1 MTDEREVRQTMAA
14 SLVEAAKSDDRIV
27 VLDADLMSCHA
38 TKCFLEAFPERFI
51 NVGIAEANM
60 IGVAAGMAAFG
71 KIPFAFS
78 FAPFATRR
86 CYDQIFIS
94 VAYSK
99 LPVKIVGSDPGVMAE
114 ANGGTHMPLED
125 MSIMRA
131 IPKMVC
137 FEPTDATM
145 LEKALPQII
154 DYPGAVYI
162 RMFRKKAEKIY
173 DETLDFKLGKAVKL
187 RDGKDVTLIASG
199 IMVDRALKA
208 ADELAAEGISAAVL
222 NMHTWKPIDEEAI
235 IEAAVKTRR
244 IVTVEE
250 HNVIGGLGDA
260 VASVL
265 AQSGKRCILTKI
277 GIPDEFGPI
286 GKPEDLYAKYKLSS
300 QGIMETVMELMGK
313 EIEED
318 DWSDED

>member
-1 MTDEREVRQTMAA
+1 MTDEKEVRQVMAA
-14 SLVEAAKSDDRIV
+14 GLVEAARKDDRIV
-27 VLDADLMSCHA
+27 VLDADLMSCHS

-51 NVGIAEANM
+51 NVGIAEANL

-114 ANGGTHMPLED
+114 ANGGTHMPFED

-145 LEKALPQII
+145 LAKALPQII
-154 DYPGAVYI
+154 DYPGAVYV

-173 DETLDFKLGKAVKL
+173 DDSLDFKLGKAVTLKE
-187 RDGKDVTLIASG
+187 GKDVTLVASG
-199 IMVDRALKA
+199 IMVGRALKA
-208 ADELAAEGISAAVL
+208 AEELAAEGITARVV
-222 NMHTWKPIDEEAI
+222 NVHTWKPIDEDAI
-235 IEAAVKTRR
+235 VESVKATGAV
-244 IVTVEE
+244 VTCEN
-250 HNVIGGLGDA
+250 HSTYGGLGSA
-260 VASVL
+260 VAEVVVEKCP
-265 AQSGKRCILTKI
+265 APMEFI
-277 GIPDEFGPI
+277 GVKNSFG
-286 GKPEDLYAKYKLSS
+286 E
-300 QGIMETVMELMGK
+300 VGK
-313 EIEED
+313 EAYLSEKFGLTVADIVAAAKKAIARK
-318 DWSDED
+318 

>member
-1 MTDEREVRQTMAA
+1 MMTDEREVRQTMAA
-14 SLVEAAKSDDRIV
+14 GLVSAAAKDDRIV
-27 VLDADLMSCHA
+27 VLDADLMSCHS
-38 TKCFLEAFPERFI
+38 TKCFLEAYPERFI
-51 NVGIAEANM
+51 NVGIAEANL

-114 ANGGTHMPLED
+114 ANGGTHMPFED

-131 IPKMVC
+131 IPHMVC

-145 LEKALPQII
+145 LEKALPEII

-173 DETLDFKLGKAVKL
+173 DDSLEFKLGKAVTLK
-187 RDGKDVTLIASG
+187 DGGDVTLIASG
-199 IMVDRALKA
+199 IMVARALKA
-208 ADELAAEGISAAVL
+208 ADELKEAGIDARVL
-222 NMHTWKPIDEEAI
+222 NIHTWKPIDEDAI
-235 IEAAVKTRR
+235 VSAAKDTGA
-244 IVTVEE
+244 IVTCEN
-250 HNVIGGLGDA
+250 HTTAGGLGSA
-260 VASVL
+260 VAEVAAEKCPVPL
-265 AQSGKRCILTKI
+265 
-277 GIPDEFGPI
+277 EFVGVKNSF
-286 GKPEDLYAKYKLSS
+286 GE
-300 QGIMETVMELMGK
+300 VGK
-313 EIEED
+313 EAYLSEKFGLTV
-318 DWSDED
+318 SDIVAAAKRAVARK

>member
-1 MTDEREVRQTMAA
+1 MMTDEREVRQTMAA
-14 SLVEAAKSDDRIV
+14 GLVSAAAKDDRIV
-27 VLDADLMSCHA
+27 VLDADLMSCHS
-38 TKCFLEAFPERFI
+38 TKCFLEAYPERFI
-51 NVGIAEANM
+51 NVGIAEANL

-114 ANGGTHMPLED
+114 ANGGTHMPFED

-131 IPKMVC
+131 IPHMVC

-145 LEKALPQII
+145 LEKALPEII

-173 DETLDFKLGKAVKL
+173 DDSLEFKLGKAVTLK
-187 RDGKDVTLIASG
+187 DGGDVTLIASG
-199 IMVDRALKA
+199 IMVARALKA
-208 ADELAAEGISAAVL
+208 ADELKEAGIDARVL
-222 NMHTWKPIDEEAI
+222 NIHTWKPIDEDAI
-235 IEAAVKTRR
+235 VSAAKDTGA
-244 IVTVEE
+244 IVTCEN
-250 HNVIGGLGDA
+250 HTTAGGLGSA
-260 VASVL
+260 VAEV
-265 AQSGKRCILTKI
+265 AAEKC
-277 GIPDEFGPI
+277 PVPMEFVGVKNSF
-286 GKPEDLYAKYKLSS
+286 GE
-300 QGIMETVMELMGK
+300 VGK
-313 EIEED
+313 EAYLSEKFGLTV
-318 DWSDED
+318 SDIVAAAKRAVARK

>member
-1 MTDEREVRQTMAA
+1 MTDEKEVRQVMAA
-14 SLVEAAKSDDRIV
+14 GLVEAARKDDRIV
-27 VLDADLMSCHA
+27 VLDADLMSCHS

-51 NVGIAEANM
+51 NVGIAEANL

-114 ANGGTHMPLED
+114 ANGGTHMPFED

-145 LEKALPQII
+145 LAKALPRII

-173 DETLDFKLGKAVKL
+173 DDSLDFELGKAVTLKE
-187 RDGKDVTLIASG
+187 GKDVTLVASG
-199 IMVDRALKA
+199 IMVGRALKA
-208 ADELAAEGISAAVL
+208 AEELAAEGITARVV
-222 NMHTWKPIDEEAI
+222 NVHTWKPIDEDAI
-235 IEAAVKTRR
+235 VESVKATGAV
-244 IVTVEE
+244 VTCEN
-250 HNVIGGLGDA
+250 HSTYGGLGSA
-260 VASVL
+260 VAEVVVEKCP
-265 AQSGKRCILTKI
+265 APMGFI
-277 GIPDEFGPI
+277 GVKNSFG
-286 GKPEDLYAKYKLSS
+286 E
-300 QGIMETVMELMGK
+300 VGK
-313 EIEED
+313 EAYLSEKFGLTVADIVAAAKKAIARK
-318 DWSDED
+318 

>member
-1 MTDEREVRQTMAA
+1 MMTDEREVRQTMAA
-14 SLVEAAKSDDRIV
+14 GLVSAAAKDDRIV
-27 VLDADLMSCHA
+27 VLDADLMSCHS
-38 TKCFLEAFPERFI
+38 TKCFLEAYPERFI
-51 NVGIAEANM
+51 NVGIAEANL

-114 ANGGTHMPLED
+114 ANGGTHMPFED

-131 IPKMVC
+131 IPHMVC

-145 LEKALPQII
+145 LEKALPEII

-173 DETLDFKLGKAVKL
+173 DDSLEFKLGKAVTLK
-187 RDGKDVTLIASG
+187 DGGDVTLIASG
-199 IMVDRALKA
+199 IMVARALKA
-208 ADELAAEGISAAVL
+208 ADELKEAGIDARVL
-222 NMHTWKPIDEEAI
+222 NIHTWKPIDEDAI
-235 IEAAVKTRR
+235 VSAAKDTGA
-244 IVTVEE
+244 IVTCEN
-250 HNVIGGLGDA
+250 HTTAGGLGSA
-260 VASVL
+260 VAEV
-265 AQSGKRCILTKI
+265 AAEKC
-277 GIPDEFGPI
+277 PVPMEFVGVKNSF
-286 GKPEDLYAKYKLSS
+286 GE
-300 QGIMETVMELMGK
+300 VGK
-313 EIEED
+313 EAYLSEKFGLTV
-318 DWSDED
+318 SDIVAAAKRAVARR

>member
-1 MTDEREVRQTMAA
+1 MMTDEREVRQTMAA
-14 SLVEAAKSDDRIV
+14 GLVSAAAKDDRIV
-27 VLDADLMSCHA
+27 VLDADLMSCHS
-38 TKCFLEAFPERFI
+38 TKCFLEAYPERFI
-51 NVGIAEANM
+51 NVGIAEANL

-114 ANGGTHMPLED
+114 ANGGTHMPFED

-131 IPKMVC
+131 IPHMVC

-145 LEKALPQII
+145 LEKALPEII

-173 DETLDFKLGKAVKL
+173 DDSLEFKLGKAVTLK
-187 RDGKDVTLIASG
+187 DGGDVTLIASG
-199 IMVDRALKA
+199 IMVARALKA
-208 ADELAAEGISAAVL
+208 ADELKEAGIDARVL
-222 NMHTWKPIDEEAI
+222 NIHTWKPIDEDAI
-235 IEAAVKTRR
+235 VSAAKDTGA
-244 IVTVEE
+244 IVTCEN
-250 HNVIGGLGDA
+250 HTTAGGLGSA
-260 VASVL
+260 VAEV
-265 AQSGKRCILTKI
+265 AAEKCPVPI
-277 GIPDEFGPI
+277 EFVGVKNSF
-286 GKPEDLYAKYKLSS
+286 GE
-300 QGIMETVMELMGK
+300 VGK
-313 EIEED
+313 EAYLSEKFGLTV
-318 DWSDED
+318 SDIVAAAKRAVARK

>member
-1 MTDEREVRQTMAA
+1 MTDEKEVRQVMAA
-14 SLVEAAKSDDRIV
+14 GLVEAARKDDRIV
-27 VLDADLMSCHA
+27 VLDADLMSCHS

-51 NVGIAEANM
+51 NVGIAEANL

-114 ANGGTHMPLED
+114 ANGGTHMPFED

-145 LEKALPQII
+145 LAKALPRII
-154 DYPGAVYI
+154 DYPVAVYI

-173 DETLDFKLGKAVKL
+173 DDSLDFELGKAVTLKE
-187 RDGKDVTLIASG
+187 GKDVTLVASG
-199 IMVDRALKA
+199 IMVGRALKA
-208 ADELAAEGISAAVL
+208 AEELAAEGITARVV
-222 NMHTWKPIDEEAI
+222 NVHTWKPIDEDAI
-235 IEAAVKTRR
+235 VESVKATGAV
-244 IVTVEE
+244 VTCEN
-250 HNVIGGLGDA
+250 HSTYGGLGSA
-260 VASVL
+260 VAEVVVEKCP
-265 AQSGKRCILTKI
+265 APMEFI
-277 GIPDEFGPI
+277 GVKNSFG
-286 GKPEDLYAKYKLSS
+286 E
-300 QGIMETVMELMGK
+300 VGK
-313 EIEED
+313 EAYLSEKFGLTVADIVAAAKKAIARK
-318 DWSDED
+318 

>member
-1 MTDEREVRQTMAA
+1 MTDEKEVRQVMAA
-14 SLVEAAKSDDRIV
+14 GLVEAARKDDRIV
-27 VLDADLMSCHA
+27 VLDADLMSCHS

-51 NVGIAEANM
+51 NVGIAEANL

-114 ANGGTHMPLED
+114 ANGGTHMPFED

-145 LEKALPQII
+145 LAKALPQII

-173 DETLDFKLGKAVKL
+173 DDSLDFKLGKAVTLKE
-187 RDGKDVTLIASG
+187 GKDVTLVASG
-199 IMVDRALKA
+199 IMVGRALKA
-208 ADELAAEGISAAVL
+208 AEELAAEGITARVV
-222 NMHTWKPIDEEAI
+222 NVHTWKPIDEDAI
-235 IEAAVKTRR
+235 VESVKATGAV
-244 IVTVEE
+244 VTCEN
-250 HNVIGGLGDA
+250 HSTYGGLGSA
-260 VASVL
+260 VAEVVVEKCP
-265 AQSGKRCILTKI
+265 APMEFI
-277 GIPDEFGPI
+277 GVKNSFG
-286 GKPEDLYAKYKLSS
+286 E
-300 QGIMETVMELMGK
+300 VGK
-313 EIEED
+313 EAYLSEKFGLTVADIVAAAKKAIARK
-318 DWSDED
+318 

>member
-1 MTDEREVRQTMAA
+1 MMTDEREVRQTMAA
-14 SLVEAAKSDDRIV
+14 GLVSAAAKDDRIV
-27 VLDADLMSCHA
+27 VLDADLMSCHS
-38 TKCFLEAFPERFI
+38 TKCFLEAYPERFI
-51 NVGIAEANM
+51 NVGIAEANL

-114 ANGGTHMPLED
+114 ANGGTHMPFED

-131 IPKMVC
+131 IPHMVC

-145 LEKALPQII
+145 LEKALPEII

-173 DETLDFKLGKAVKL
+173 DDSLEFKLGKAVTLK
-187 RDGKDVTLIASG
+187 DGGDVTLVASG
-199 IMVDRALKA
+199 IMVARALKA
-208 ADELAAEGISAAVL
+208 TDELKEAGINARVL
-222 NMHTWKPIDEEAI
+222 NIHTWKPIDEDAI
-235 IEAAVKTRR
+235 VSAAKDTGA
-244 IVTVEE
+244 IVTCEN
-250 HNVIGGLGDA
+250 HTTAGGLGSA
-260 VASVL
+260 VAEV
-265 AQSGKRCILTKI
+265 AAEKC
-277 GIPDEFGPI
+277 PVPMEFVGVKNSF
-286 GKPEDLYAKYKLSS
+286 GE
-300 QGIMETVMELMGK
+300 VGK
-313 EIEED
+313 EAYLSEKFGLTV
-318 DWSDED
+318 SDIVAAAKRAVARK

>member
-1 MTDEREVRQTMAA
+1 MTDEKEVRQVMAA
-14 SLVEAAKSDDRIV
+14 GLVEAARKDDRIV
-27 VLDADLMSCHA
+27 VLDADLMSCHS

-51 NVGIAEANM
+51 NVGIAEANL

-114 ANGGTHMPLED
+114 ANGGTHMPFED

-145 LEKALPQII
+145 LAKALPQII

-173 DETLDFKLGKAVKL
+173 DDSLDFELGKAVTLKE
-187 RDGKDVTLIASG
+187 GKDVTLVASG
-199 IMVDRALKA
+199 IMVGRALKA
-208 ADELAAEGISAAVL
+208 AEELAAEGITARVV
-222 NMHTWKPIDEEAI
+222 NVHTWKPIDEDAI
-235 IEAAVKTRR
+235 VESVKATGAV
-244 IVTVEE
+244 VTCEN
-250 HNVIGGLGDA
+250 HSTYGGLGSA
-260 VASVL
+260 VAEVVVEKCP
-265 AQSGKRCILTKI
+265 APMEFI
-277 GIPDEFGPI
+277 GVKNSFG
-286 GKPEDLYAKYKLSS
+286 E
-300 QGIMETVMELMGK
+300 VGK
-313 EIEED
+313 EAYLSEKFGLTVADIVAAAKKAIARK
-318 DWSDED
+318 

>member
-1 MTDEREVRQTMAA
+1 MTDEKEVRQVMAA
-14 SLVEAAKSDDRIV
+14 GLVEAARKDDRIV
-27 VLDADLMSCHA
+27 VLDADLMSCHS

-51 NVGIAEANM
+51 NVGIAEANL

-114 ANGGTHMPLED
+114 ANGGTHMPFED

-145 LEKALPQII
+145 LAKALPRII

-173 DETLDFKLGKAVKL
+173 DDSLDFELGKAVTLKE
-187 RDGKDVTLIASG
+187 GKDVTLVASG
-199 IMVDRALKA
+199 IMVGRALKA
-208 ADELAAEGISAAVL
+208 AEELAAEGITARVV
-222 NMHTWKPIDEEAI
+222 NVHTWKPIDEDAI
-235 IEAAVKTRR
+235 VESVKATGAV
-244 IVTVEE
+244 VTCEN
-250 HNVIGGLGDA
+250 HSTYGGLGSA
-260 VASVL
+260 VAEVVVEKCP
-265 AQSGKRCILTKI
+265 APMEFI
-277 GIPDEFGPI
+277 GVKNSFG
-286 GKPEDLYAKYKLSS
+286 E
-300 QGIMETVMELMGK
+300 VGK
-313 EIEED
+313 EAYLSEKFGLTVADIVAAAKKAIARK
-318 DWSDED
+318 

>member
-1 MTDEREVRQTMAA
+1 MMTDEREVRQTMAA
-14 SLVEAAKSDDRIV
+14 GLVSAAAKDDRIV
-27 VLDADLMSCHA
+27 VLDADLMSCHS
-38 TKCFLEAFPERFI
+38 TKCFLEAYPERFI
-51 NVGIAEANM
+51 NVGIAEANL

-114 ANGGTHMPLED
+114 ANGGTHMPFED

-131 IPKMVC
+131 IPHMVC

-145 LEKALPQII
+145 LEKALPEII

-173 DETLDFKLGKAVKL
+173 DDSLEFKLGKAVTLK
-187 RDGKDVTLIASG
+187 DGGDVTLIASG
-199 IMVDRALKA
+199 IMVARALKA
-208 ADELAAEGISAAVL
+208 ADELKEAGINARVL
-222 NMHTWKPIDEEAI
+222 NIHTWKPIDEDAI
-235 IEAAVKTRR
+235 VSAAKDTGA
-244 IVTVEE
+244 IVTCEN
-250 HNVIGGLGDA
+250 HTTAGGLGSA
-260 VASVL
+260 VAEV
-265 AQSGKRCILTKI
+265 AAEKC
-277 GIPDEFGPI
+277 PVPMEFVGVKNSF
-286 GKPEDLYAKYKLSS
+286 GE
-300 QGIMETVMELMGK
+300 VGK
-313 EIEED
+313 EAYLSEKFGLTV
-318 DWSDED
+318 SDIVAAAKRAVARK

>member
-1 MTDEREVRQTMAA
+1 MTDEKEVRQVMAA
-14 SLVEAAKSDDRIV
+14 GLVEAARKDDRIV
-27 VLDADLMSCHA
+27 VLDADLMSCHS

-51 NVGIAEANM
+51 NVGIAEANL

-114 ANGGTHMPLED
+114 ANGGTHMPFED

-145 LEKALPQII
+145 LAKAIPQII
-154 DYPGAVYI
+154 DYPGAVYV

-173 DETLDFKLGKAVKL
+173 DDSLDFELGKAVTLKE
-187 RDGKDVTLIASG
+187 GKDVTLVASG
-199 IMVDRALKA
+199 IMVGRALKA
-208 ADELAAEGISAAVL
+208 AEELAAEGITARVV
-222 NMHTWKPIDEEAI
+222 NVHTWKPIDEDAI
-235 IEAAVKTRR
+235 VESVKATGAV
-244 IVTVEE
+244 VTCEN
-250 HNVIGGLGDA
+250 HSTYGGLGSA
-260 VASVL
+260 VAEVVVEKCP
-265 AQSGKRCILTKI
+265 APMEFI
-277 GIPDEFGPI
+277 GVKNSFG
-286 GKPEDLYAKYKLSS
+286 E
-300 QGIMETVMELMGK
+300 VGK
-313 EIEED
+313 EAYLSEKFGLTVADIVAAAKKAIARK
-318 DWSDED
+318 